1 MLLFLQKVEI
11 RSVLCP
17 GLNVVCSIDISAQA
31 SFSSPSPLNYIR
43 LAAVGQSAGLTVCV
57 GRNRIELHEFTVQI
71 YQFVS

>member
-1 MLLFLQKVEI
+1 
-11 RSVLCP
+11 
-17 GLNVVCSIDISAQA
+17 VVCSIDISAQA